1 MNKTSSLVLA
11 AASAAAVAVF
21 SSCKPAQPAA
31 ETQATPAPAPAATT
45 AATPAPADA
54 TTPAAS
60 GAPAT
65 SPAAASSAPASSDD
79 IKDPVATVNGEPITK
94 AQLDEVFNEAVK
106 TLGVPVDQIPAD
118 QKMMGYRQLLDRMIM
133 DKLLTKAAEGTVVPQ
148 ADIDKQIA
156 EIKAQFPSEEEFT
169 KKLGEMGQT
178 PDGLNEKIKAALQKE
193 KWILSQI
200 SDQTNVTDEDARKF
214 FDENKDRF
222 GKGETVRAS
231 HILFMVKPDASEEDA
246 KKQLEAAKK
255 AIARAKKEDFAK
267 LAKELSEDPGS
278 AEQGGDL
285 DYFEKGQMVPEF
297 ADAAFSQK
305 VNTVSPEPVKSQ
317 FGYHVIKV
325 TDKKPA
331 QPATFETEKER
342 ILTGL
347 KGMKEEQA
355 VNNLFESLRSSA
367 KIENTLPEPAAP
379 ATLQQLPPGAID
391 ASEPAAPTPA
401 TEPAGKGN

>member
-31 ETQATPAPAPAATT
+31 EAQATPGSSPAATATAAPSPAATT
-45 AATPAPADA
+45 
-54 TTPAAS
+54 TTPDS
-60 GAPAT
+60 PAT
-65 SPAAASSAPASSDD
+65 SSAPAGADG

-94 AQLDEVFNEAVK
+94 AQLDEVFNEAIK
-106 TLGVPVDQIPAD
+106 TLGVPADQIPED
-118 QKMMGYRQLLDRMIM
+118 QKLMGYRQLLDRMIM

-148 ADIDKQIA
+148 EEIDKQIA
-156 EIKAQFPSEEEFT
+156 EIKAQFPSEEEFS
-169 KKLGEMGQT
+169 KKLGELGQT
-178 PDGLNEKIKAALQKE
+178 PDQLNEKIKAALQKE

-200 SDQTNVTDEDARKF
+200 SDQTNVTDEDAKKF

-231 HILFMVKPDASEEDA
+231 HILFMVKPDATEEEE
-246 KKQLEAAKK
+246 KQQLEAAKK

-267 LAKELSEDPGS
+267 LAKELSQDPGS

-305 VNTVSPEPVKSQ
+305 VNTVSAQPVKSQ

-331 QPATFETEKER
+331 QPATFEAEKER

-367 KIENTLPEPAAP
+367 KIENTLPEPPAP
-379 ATLQQLPPGAID
+379 ALPQLPTGAID
-391 ASEPAAPTPA
+391 ASEPEAPTPA
-401 TEPAGKGN
+401 TEPPGKGN